1 MPTYTNTFAINGV
14 VDTSGTILSNL
25 QEICKASGC
34 WLSYNIAMGKWDVV
48 INTTGS
54 SVKSFDV
61 SNIVG
66 SVSVM
71 TTALTEYYNSVE
83 IEFPHR
89 DLKDTR
95 DFENYSIATG
105 NLLPNERTNLLTIT
119 SKLIN
124 NPVQAQLIAAR
135 ELKQSRVDKV
145 IQFTTD
151 YTSLGLQAG
160 DLIDVTLTQY
170 AFNSKVFRITS
181 LEEEDD
187 NEGNLLIRITAL
199 EYDANVYSTSGLTY
213 TEKTLDN
220 QIRTS
225 SANSAVTNSD
235 QASTTKDVS
244 DALNNV
250 GNAALAATLIANIS
264 KNIGGGGGSLTALST
279 AVLTKSQAEVNSA
292 FNGYAGSNVAFASN
306 FNGDPTSILFINF
319 SLTNVVQT
327 LVVEISVP
335 IGSMD
340 FNNSSRLVSPF
351 VAYFPSQYGLFY
363 NGVQQSSNTADWQT
377 SYVKLILNNAQIG
390 NYQIQVFPLLT
401 YDLDQA
407 TTIDIFPFN
416 FNSYPLA
423 NGSGLTVTLFA
434 YSL

>member
-105 NLLPNERTNLLTIT
+105 NLLPNERTNLLTIS

-160 DLIDVTLTQY
+160 DLIDVTLSQY

-225 SANSAVTNSD
+225 SANSAVTNSN

-279 AVLTKSQAEVNSA
+279 FSVTKSTSQVQTA
-292 FNGYAGSNVAFASN
+292 FRAYAGTTPWN
-306 FNGDPTSILFINF
+306 
-319 SLTNVVQT
+319 SLTFAGDNTTLVELGFNLTQVVQN
-327 LVVEISVP
+327 LVIEISVP
-335 IGSMD
+335 IGTYSYNLD
-340 FNNSSRLVSPF
+340 GTSRNGLYS
-351 VAYFPSQYGLFY
+351 YFPSSYVLYY
-363 NGVQQSSNTADWQT
+363 NNNQISSNTADWQT
-377 SYVKLILNNAQIG
+377 SNVRLLIDNAQIG
-390 NYQIQVFPLLT
+390 SYVLKVGPLPT
-401 YDLDQA
+401 YDFDQA
-407 TTIDIFPFN
+407 TTYFI
-416 FNSYPLA
+416 YPYDYVCSA
-423 NGSGLTVTLFA
+423 QPSGGGITLLGYA
-434 YSL
+434 YYR